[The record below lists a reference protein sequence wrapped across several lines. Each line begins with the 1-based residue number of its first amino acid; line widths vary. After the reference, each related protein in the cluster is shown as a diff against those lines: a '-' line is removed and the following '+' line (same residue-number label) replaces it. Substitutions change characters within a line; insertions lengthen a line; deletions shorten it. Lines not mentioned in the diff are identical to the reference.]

1 MTNDTSKKAG
11 PGKGDPLGLR
21 SLDLAIDRLSSLRED
36 GGAQMRVSRWGICVD
51 HLKRAFEE
59 TRFKHELLKDRYA
72 LLKRSNAQLADEVAW
87 LRDQLDDA
95 HTDGPAKAVAPPPLP
110 PARSTRRYDDRG
122 RR

>member
-1 MTNDTSKKAG
+1 MTNDTSRKTG
-11 PGKGDPLGLR
+11 SDGKGDPLGLR
-21 SLDLAIDRLSSLRED
+21 SLDLAIDRLSSLREES
-36 GGAQMRVSRWGICVD
+36 GVQVRVSRWGICVD

-95 HTDGPAKAVAPPPLP
+95 HTDGSVKAVAPPLP
-110 PARSTRRYDDRG
+110 PARSSRRYDDRG
-122 RR
+122 PR

>member
-1 MTNDTSKKAG
+1 MSNDTLKKPAVD
-11 PGKGDPLGLR
+11 GKGDPLGLR
-21 SLDLAIDRLSSLRED
+21 TLDLAIDRLSSLRDD
-36 GGAQMRVSRWGICVD
+36 GGKRMRTSRWGICVD

-95 HTDGPAKAVAPPPLP
+95 HTDGPAKTVTPPLP
-110 PARSTRRYDDRG
+110 RARSTRRYDDRG
-122 RR
+122 PR

>member
-1 MTNDTSKKAG
+1 MSNDTLKKPAVD
-11 PGKGDPLGLR
+11 GKGDPLGLR

-36 GGAQMRVSRWGICVD
+36 GGANTRISRWGICVD

-95 HTDGPAKAVAPPPLP
+95 HTDGPAKAVTPPLP

-122 RR
+122 PR